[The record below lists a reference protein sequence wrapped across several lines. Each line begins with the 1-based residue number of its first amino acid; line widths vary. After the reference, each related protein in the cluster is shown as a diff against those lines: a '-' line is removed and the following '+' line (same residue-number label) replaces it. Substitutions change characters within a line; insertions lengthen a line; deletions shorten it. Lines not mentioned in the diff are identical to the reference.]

1 MNQSQEVPAAIPDMT
16 RSAPGCP
23 TCSEQRLDQRNYTPA
38 NVYLLLE
45 GHRFSYIQSSLMEES
60 SPNHT
65 FLFLVGR
72 GTIII
77 IIIIISD
84 SEEHKNYIP

>member
-1 MNQSQEVPAAIPDMT
+1 MNQSQEVPAAIPDVT

-77 IIIIISD
+77 IIIISD